1 MLHLISPAGSDY
13 TPVTTD
19 LTFNS
24 TNEAVPQTVT
34 IPILDDLF
42 LEDSEVFSMIL
53 TTNNSNVTLL
63 QNLTIITI
71 EDGKLERRD

>member
-1 MLHLISPAGSDY
+1 M
-13 TPVTTD
+13 TTD

-63 QNLTIITI
+63 QNLTTITI